1 MDNLDFRNVRKTLG
15 LTQVELAEKLQI
27 SVVYVK
33 KLESGSV
40 PVTSEIMERIYL
52 LIVRDFPSLGWFAGT
67 FAEIEK
73 ILDDAQLFG

>member
-1 MDNLDFRNVRKTLG
+1 MDNLDLKNLRNTLG
-15 LTQVELAEKLQI
+15 LTQIDFAERLKI
-27 SVVYVK
+27 STVYVK

-73 ILDDAQLFG
+73 IL

>member
-1 MDNLDFRNVRKTLG
+1 MDNLDLKNLRNTLG
-15 LTQVELAEKLQI
+15 LTQVDFAERLKI

-33 KLESGSV
+33 KLESGSA
-40 PVTSEIMERIYL
+40 PVTVEIMERIYL

-73 ILDDAQLFG
+73 IL